1 MLGDI
6 LTLAGPNELDY
17 YSNIRVPDIQ
27 QMQLVL
33 DEYVQQGILTPEQA
47 TYYAQDPSEFQKL
60 MSDPKLKDAQMA
72 ALSSLQEYGNQ
83 GGLNAQAKGRLHDIA
98 KEESV
103 RERGAREAIMQG
115 AQQRGV
121 AGSGLEFLNLIK
133 NQQDSASRAAD
144 RGTQVAADAEVRAL
158 DALMNSGKMAG
169 DIRSQDFNEQARK
182 AQAIDEI
189 NRFNTQ
195 NRMNVDQ
202 YNVGTRNKG
211 QQYNLEQRQSVS
223 DANTNMRNKQQ
234 AHNKGL
240 IQQNWQ
246 NRMEDARVRSG
257 ASQRDWGRTSN
268 AIGGIGDSI
277 ANLVTAGQDYYTQ
290 NQAKKKKPA
299 SDDWSW

>member
-6 LTLAGPNELDY
+6 LTLMGPNELDY
-17 YSNIRVPDIQ
+17 YSGFRVPDVKE
-27 QMQLVL
+27 MELVL

-103 RERGAREAIMQG
+103 RERGSREAIMQG

-144 RGTQVAADAEVRAL
+144 RGTQVAADAEARAL
-158 DALMNSGKMAG
+158 DALMNSGRMAG
-169 DIRSQDFNEQARK
+169 DIRGQDFNEQARK
-182 AQAIDEI
+182 AQALDEI

-195 NRMNVDQ
+195 NRMSVDQ

-211 QQYNLEQRQSVS
+211 QQYNLEQRQNIS
-223 DANTNMRNKQQ
+223 DANTNIRNKQQ
-234 AHNKGL
+234 QHNKGL

-246 NRMEDARVRSG
+246 NKMEDARQRSG

-277 ANLVTAGQDYYTQ
+277 ANLATAGQDYYTQ